1 MARVKPTTSTV
12 IFIGMALVPAFFI
25 LLSFILPYVAAIRDG
40 LPVVV
45 NILGEASTRRIV
57 GFTLGQ
63 ALMSTL
69 LALAIGLPGAWLLG
83 SGRYR
88 GAVWVRAIVSIPFAM
103 PPLLVVLGFVL
114 FFGQN
119 GWANRFLMALG
130 STSIKPLD
138 ILYRPRAIIFAH
150 AFYNFP
156 IVLRFVGEGISR
168 ARTAYAHAAS
178 SLGASG
184 LRSFLTVFLPLSL
197 PSVAASAILV
207 FLYCY
212 TSFAVVLVLG
222 GGPGATTLPVEIY
235 RATRIS
241 LDFPRAGAL
250 ALIETSLAFMAYALY
265 VRMAAFSSS
274 LSGTVDRTEQ
284 VEVRS
289 MHRGHKMETAPFSH
303 PIILIYTIMIL
314 MLVLGPLLSV
324 FLESFLV
331 RTRQSSIPT
340 LSSRWWKEISTSAVP
355 ALGRSVL
362 LSFSAATISVC
373 MAGSSALAVWGI
385 RSFPKK
391 KSGAGGKR
399 ISSWFGARR
408 SLSSGRRPFVERALA
423 VMCAAPL
430 ASSGIVLGLGY
441 LRFFGS
447 GLGRSFWAPAF
458 AHAISALPFAY
469 GSISEGLA
477 SLPSSLAGA
486 SSLLGAQP
494 FRTAISV
501 TLPAAKRRILSAW
514 AFAVAI
520 SLGEMNTVL
529 MLGLEDFETLPLL
542 IYRASGA
549 YRFGSACAAGV
560 LLASVCVASYALS
573 EFADRPIK
581 QGIGK

>member
-1 MARVKPTTSTV
+1 MSRVKSPPNTV
-12 IFIGMALVPAFFI
+12 IFIVMALVPAI
-25 LLSFILPYVAAIRDG
+25 LILFSFILPYLAAIRDG
-40 LPVVV
+40 LPVVANV
-45 NILGEASTRRIV
+45 LGEAATRKIV

-63 ALMSTL
+63 ALLSTL

-88 GAVWVRAIVSIPFAM
+88 GSVWIRAIVSIPFAM

-119 GWANRFLMALG
+119 GWANRFLM
-130 STSIKPLD
+130 SIGGLSVAPVD
-138 ILYRPRAIIFAH
+138 ILYRPRAIILAH

-235 RATRIS
+235 RAARIS

-250 ALIETSLAFMAYALY
+250 ALVETTLAFAAYAAY
-265 VRMAAFSSS
+265 VRMATYSRSV
-274 LSGTVDRTEQ
+274 SGIVERTAQ
-284 VEVRS
+284 AEVRPS
-289 MHRGHKMETAPFSH
+289 LQERKKITLPFLH
-303 PIILIYTIMIL
+303 PLVLLYTIMVIL
-314 MLVLGPLLSV
+314 LVLGPLLSV

-331 RTRQSSIPT
+331 RTRQAPIFVISSKWWNAIS
-340 LSSRWWKEISTSAVP
+340 LSAFP

-362 LSFSAATISVC
+362 LAFSAATISVC
-373 MAGSSALAVWGI
+373 IAGSSALAVWGI
-385 RSFPKK
+385 NSFSKK
-391 KSGAGGKR
+391 KRGDGGEALS
-399 ISSWFGARR
+399 IWFGARKA
-408 SLSSGRRPFVERALA
+408 LSGRRPFAERALA

-447 GLGRSFWAPAF
+447 GLGRSFWAPAL
-458 AHAISALPFAY
+458 AHAVSALPFAY
-469 GSISEGLA
+469 GSISEGLS
-477 SLPSSLAGA
+477 SLSPSLAGA
-486 SSLLGAQP
+486 SSSLGAQP
-494 FRTAISV
+494 LRTAISV
-501 TLPAAKRRILSAW
+501 ALPAAKRRILSAW

-520 SLGEMNTVL
+520 SLGEVNTVL

-573 EFADRPIK
+573 EYADRPIK
-581 QGIGK
+581 QRKGE

>member
-1 MARVKPTTSTV
+1 
-12 IFIGMALVPAFFI
+12 MALIPAIVI
-25 LLSFILPYVAAIRDG
+25 LLSFILPYVAAIREG
-40 LPVVV
+40 LPVV
-45 NILGEASTRRIV
+45 ASVLDEDATRRIV

-63 ALMSTL
+63 ALLSTL

-83 SGRYR
+83 SGHYR
-88 GAVWVRAIVSIPFAM
+88 GAIWVRAIVSIPFAM

-119 GWANRFLMALG
+119 GWANRFLM
-130 STSIKPLD
+130 SISGTHVAPLE
-138 ILYRPRAIIFAH
+138 ILYRPRAIILAH

-235 RATRIS
+235 RAARIT

-250 ALIETSLAFMAYALY
+250 ALIETALAFVAYAAY
-265 VRMAAFSSS
+265 VRMASISRS
-274 LSGTVDRTEQ
+274 ISGTVDRTAQAEAG
-284 VEVRS
+284 S
-289 MHRGHKMETAPFSH
+289 SFHKQKKAVSTFSRLL
-303 PIILIYTIMIL
+303 ILFYTIMIL
-314 MLVLGPLLSV
+314 LLVLGPLLSV
-324 FLESFLV
+324 LLESFLP
-331 RTRQSSIPT
+331 RTRQAEMLT
-340 LSSRWWKEISTSAVP
+340 LTFRWWKEIRTSAFP
-355 ALGRSVL
+355 ALGRSIL
-362 LSFSAATISVC
+362 LAFSAATLSVC
-373 MAGSSALAVWGI
+373 IAGSSALAVWGI
-385 RSFPKK
+385 RSFT
-391 KSGAGGKR
+391 KR
-399 ISSWFGARR
+399 KRWNCGRRNSSWFEKAKRR
-408 SLSSGRRPFVERALA
+408 MTVRLPFAERALA
-423 VMCAAPL
+423 VLCAAPL

-458 AHAISALPFAY
+458 AHAVSALPFAY
-469 GSISEGLA
+469 GSISEGLS
-477 SLPSSLAGA
+477 SLAPSLAGA
-486 SSLLGAQP
+486 SSSLGAQP

-501 TLPAAKRRILSAW
+501 ALPAAKRRILSAW

-520 SLGEMNTVL
+520 SLGEVNTVL

-573 EFADRPIK
+573 EYADRPMK
-581 QGIGK
+581 QGKGE

>member
-1 MARVKPTTSTV
+1 MAV
-12 IFIGMALVPAFFI
+12 VPAIFI

-40 LPVVV
+40 LPLVATV
-45 NILGEASTRRIV
+45 LGEPSTRRIV
-57 GFTLGQ
+57 GFTLEQ
-63 ALMSTL
+63 ALLSTL

-88 GAVWVRAIVSIPFAM
+88 GALWVRAMVSIPFAM

-119 GWANRFLMALG
+119 GWANRFLMSVGGLSVA
-130 STSIKPLD
+130 PLD
-138 ILYRPRAIIFAH
+138 ILYRPRAIILAH

-168 ARTAYAHAAS
+168 ARGAYAHAAS

-235 RATRIS
+235 RSARIS

-250 ALIETSLAFMAYALY
+250 ALIETALAFTAYAAY
-265 VRMAAFSSS
+265 VRMATVSRSM
-274 LSGTVDRTEQ
+274 SGIVDRTIQ
-284 VEVRS
+284 AEVGAS
-289 MHRGHKMETAPFSH
+289 SQGHKKVALLFSH
-303 PIILIYTIMIL
+303 PFILFYML
-314 MLVLGPLLSV
+314 MLMLLVLGPLLSV
-324 FLESFLV
+324 FLESFIV
-331 RTRQSSIPT
+331 RNRQETIFFFSDKWWRE
-340 LSSRWWKEISTSAVP
+340 LSSSAMP
-355 ALGRSVL
+355 ALGRSAL
-362 LSFSAATISVC
+362 LAFSAASISVC
-373 MAGSSALAVWGI
+373 IAGSSALAVWGI
-385 RSFPKK
+385 RSFTKRK
-391 KSGAGGKR
+391 RGTERGKM
-399 ISSWFGARR
+399 IPGWIGDGKPVTA
-408 SLSSGRRPFVERALA
+408 RRPFVERALA

-458 AHAISALPFAY
+458 AHAVSALPFAY
-469 GSISEGLA
+469 GSISEGLLA
-477 SLPSSLAGA
+477 LPPALAGA
-486 SSLLGAQP
+486 SSSLGAQP
-494 FRTAISV
+494 LRTAVSV
-501 TLPAAKRRILSAW
+501 ALPAAKRRILSAW
-514 AFAVAI
+514 AFAIAI
-520 SLGEMNTVL
+520 SLGEVNTVL
-529 MLGLEDFETLPLL
+529 MLGLEDYETLPLL

-573 EFADRPIK
+573 EYADRPIRQRK
-581 QGIGK
+581 GQ